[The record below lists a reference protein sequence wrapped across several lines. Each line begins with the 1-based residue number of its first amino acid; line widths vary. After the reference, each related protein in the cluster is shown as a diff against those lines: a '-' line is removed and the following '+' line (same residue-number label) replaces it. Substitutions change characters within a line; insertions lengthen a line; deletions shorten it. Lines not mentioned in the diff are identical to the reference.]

1 MRIIISSD
9 YYDNRTYDMLLNNL
23 NNDEKEHVQSIS
35 GTNGETK
42 EDFLYK
48 RWNMIVNS
56 LPANYYEQYASY
68 QTQEERN
75 DWFQRYLDLPTK
87 DMSLMPEIL

>member
-1 MRIIISSD
+1 MNIITD
-9 YYDNRTYDMLLNNL
+9 HYYDNRTYDMLLNKL
-23 NNDEKEHVQSIS
+23 NNDEKEYVQRI
-35 GTNGETK
+35 GGTK

>member
-1 MRIIISSD
+1 MTIIISAD
-9 YYDNRTYDMLLNNL
+9 YYDNRTYDMVLKKL
-23 NNDEKEHVQSIS
+23 NNDEKDYVQSIG
-35 GTNGETK
+35 GTIE
-42 EDFLYK
+42 EFVYK

-68 QTQEERN
+68 QRQEERN

>member
-9 YYDNRTYDMLLNNL
+9 YYDNRTYDMLLNKL
-23 NNDEKEHVQSIS
+23 NNDEKEYVQTIGGTS
-35 GTNGETK
+35 GEAK

-56 LPANYYEQYASY
+56 LSANYYEQYASY

-87 DMSLMPEIL
+87 DMSLIPEIL

>member
-9 YYDNRTYDMLLNNL
+9 YYDNRTYDMLLNKL
-23 NNDEKEHVQSIS
+23 NNDEKEYVQSIS
-35 GTNGETK
+35 GTK

-56 LPANYYEQYASY
+56 LSANYYEQYASY